1 MQIPGKKL
9 IEKAEDKGNE
19 VAIPRTERLGLVR
32 FFKLTFEEV
41 GEDHV
46 AAFAGNLTYKA
57 LFAIFPFFTLVLSL
71 LGLFNATN
79 LITSIIES
87 AEGALPGPAVTFLK
101 TQILPLTQSQANS
114 AFTFGAVISIALA
127 LWGVSGA
134 FRSIMEAMNVMYEVE
149 EDRPAW
155 KMYGISIFI
164 SLAVVVLMLT
174 AFGIVI
180 FGGSVGGGLA
190 GAIGLEGTFQ
200 TVWSIV
206 QWPIVA
212 CIVLFTFA
220 IIYFFAPA
228 AKQKFAW
235 ISPGAFLAFVF
246 WLLFSLAFSYYV
258 GTFGGSDSYSATYGS
273 LASVI
278 ILLLYIYYSSFI
290 MLIGAE
296 MNQVIEWHIPGGKDE
311 GEKIPEEDRKP
322 DARRLAR
329 AKDGEEG
336 S

>member
-1 MQIPGKKL
+1 MGVREDVGMQIPGKK
-9 IEKAEDKGNE
+9 IVEKAEEKGNE
-19 VAIPRTERLGLVR
+19 VAIPRTERLGLVE
-32 FFKLTFEEV
+32 FFKLTFKEV

-79 LITSIIES
+79 LITSMIDS
-87 AEGALPGPAVTFLK
+87 AQGALPEPAVTFLEK
-101 TQILPLTQSQANS
+101 QILPLTEQQAGG
-114 AFTFGAVISIALA
+114 AFTFGAIVSIALA

-149 EDRPAW
+149 EDRPFW
-155 KMYGISIFI
+155 KVYGLSIFI
-164 SLAVVVLMLT
+164 SLSVVVFMLT

-212 CIVLFTFA
+212 CIVLFTL
-220 IIYFFAPA
+220 P
-228 AKQKFAW
+228 
-235 ISPGAFLAFVF
+235 
-246 WLLFSLAFSYYV
+246 
-258 GTFGGSDSYSATYGS
+258 
-273 LASVI
+273 
-278 ILLLYIYYSSFI
+278 LLYFRS
-290 MLIGAE
+290 E
-296 MNQVIEWHIPGGKDE
+296 
-311 GEKIPEEDRKP
+311 
-322 DARRLAR
+322 
-329 AKDGEEG
+329 
-336 S
+336 

>member
-1 MQIPGKKL
+1 MQIPGKK
-9 IEKAEDKGNE
+9 IVEKAEAKGNE
-19 VAIPRTERLGLVR
+19 VAIPKTERLGLVD
-32 FFKLTFEEV
+32 FFKLTFKEV

-71 LGLFNATN
+71 LGLFNATS
-79 LITSIIES
+79 LVTDMIDYL
-87 AEGALPGPAVTFLK
+87 EGMLSEPAVTLIE
-101 TQILPLTQSQANS
+101 QQLLPLTRSQAES
-114 AFTFGAVISIALA
+114 AFTFGAIISIALA

-180 FGGSVGGGLA
+180 FGGSVGGGIA
-190 GAIGLEGTFQ
+190 GFIGLEGAFT
-200 TVWSIV
+200 TVWTIV

-212 CIVLFTFA
+212 CVVLFTFA

-228 AKQKFAW
+228 AKQKFRW
-235 ISPGAFLAFVF
+235 ISPGAFLAFAF
-246 WLLFSLAFSYYV
+246 WVLFSLLCSFYV
-258 GTFGGSDSYSATYGS
+258 GASGSFSATYGS
-273 LASVI
+273 LAGII
-278 ILLLYIYYSSFI
+278 ILMLYVYYTSFI
-290 MLIGAE
+290 MLLGAE

-311 GEKIPEEDRKP
+311 GEKIPAEDRKP
-322 DARRLAR
+322 DVRQLAR
-329 AKDGEEG
+329 AKDGEEDR
-336 S
+336 